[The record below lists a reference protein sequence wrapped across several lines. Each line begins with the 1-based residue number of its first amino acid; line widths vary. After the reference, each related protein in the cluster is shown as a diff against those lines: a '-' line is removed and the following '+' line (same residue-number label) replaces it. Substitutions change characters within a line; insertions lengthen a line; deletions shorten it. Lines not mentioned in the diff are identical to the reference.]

1 MADLDNQIKEQAD
14 KVAFL
19 EEMNAQ
25 LRAQIKALQSN
36 NSAIQQ
42 LISSHL
48 CFMKRI
54 KIVTYAT
61 DLQWK
66 PLFYQGAI
74 EELSG
79 YAENQFLNGLLKWE
93 QLVHPEDLPVFLNHR
108 QNFMENQNHTQ
119 AIEYRIISG
128 EGQIYWL
135 NDLSAMVYDE
145 NTQSKTIHGLL
156 IDVTRRKLAEE
167 ELLDRQA
174 HLDSILN
181 SVQDVIWSV
190 SPDTFELLYINP
202 AAAKVYNFQP
212 DGANSPIFGHDEL
225 LLEHFDILLSRGWFE
240 AEFSIDLPNGEKR
253 WLHRRAHFARDAHG
267 LVARIDGIDTDITL
281 RKQAEDALRYIGLHD
296 SLTDLYNRF
305 YFEEEMQQI
314 DQNREQTAGI
324 IVCDLN
330 GLKETNDNLGHAAGD
345 QLLIQ
350 CAQLY
355 KKCFQ
360 ANEIISRI
368 GGDEFTILIKN
379 CTSEELE
386 ASVASLRQAIVD
398 FNNSQPSL
406 PLSMSIGHALKSSPG
421 ISIHEVFRQADDMM
435 YVDKFSKH

>member
-1 MADLDNQIKEQAD
+1 MAAIDKLNPQAKLELLEKE
-14 KVAFL
+14 
-19 EEMNAQ
+19 NTQ
-25 LRAQIKALQSN
+25 LRAQIKHLQAK

-42 LISSHL
+42 LVTSHL
-48 CFMKRI
+48 SFMRRLSI
-54 KIVTYAT
+54 ITYAA
-61 DLQWK
+61 DLQWA
-66 PLFYQGAI
+66 PIYYQGAI

-108 QNFMENQNHTQ
+108 QNFMETPTSSQ

-135 NDLSAMVYDE
+135 NDMAAMVYDE
-145 NTQSKTIHGLL
+145 DSQSMSIHGLL
-156 IDVTRRKLAEE
+156 IDVTRRKMAEE

-181 SVQDVIWSV
+181 SIQDVIWSV

-202 AAAKVYNFQP
+202 AASKVYNYQP
-212 DGANSPIFGHDEL
+212 EDSSSPVISIGQDEL
-225 LLEHFDILLSRGWFE
+225 LLENFDTLLSRGWFE
-240 AEFSIDLPNGEKR
+240 AEYCIDLPNGEKR

-281 RKQAEDALRYIGLHD
+281 RKLAEDALRYISLHD

-314 DQNREQTAGI
+314 DSNSAQTAGV

-330 GLKETNDNLGHAAGD
+330 GLKITNDNLGHAAGD
-345 QLLIQ
+345 RLLVQSAQLL
-350 CAQLY
+350 
-355 KKCFQ
+355 KSCFHS
-360 ANEIISRI
+360 NGVISRI
-368 GGDEFTILIKN
+368 GGDEFTVLLKN
-379 CTSEELE
+379 CSAQELE
-386 ASVASLRQAIVD
+386 TAVVSLRQSIID
-398 FNNSQPSL
+398 HNQSHPYP
-406 PLSMSIGHALKSSPG
+406 PLSMSIGHALKSSAD

-435 YVDKFSKH
+435 YIEKFSSR